1 MARKIMLGNEAFA
14 RGAWEAGVRV
24 ASSYPGT
31 PSTEVTETLSKCGDE
46 IHVEWAPNEK
56 VGVEVA
62 FGASVGGAR
71 ALSCMK
77 HVGLNVAADP
87 FFTAAYNGVNGGFV
101 VLVADDNGCHSSQN
115 EQDSRYHGRAAGV
128 PVLEPADPQECKD
141 FMKLAYD
148 MSEKYDTLILMK
160 SNTRISHSRGIVEE
174 EDRIEREVIPYE
186 KNFQKYVSM
195 PAMARRLHVEQ
206 EKRLNRIAEDA
217 SQLMAGGQPLNRVE
231 MNDPEIGIVTSGICY
246 QYVKEALPEASVF
259 KMGLINP
266 MPLKDIADFASKVK
280 KLYVIE
286 EGNPFFEEQIRAAG
300 IAVHGGKELFTIQGE
315 YSVNMI
321 RKAMGR
327 PVPETA
333 LKDEVAPAPGRP
345 PLLCAGCPHKGL
357 FYVLSKLK
365 TTVMGDIGCYT
376 LAALAPTN
384 AIDTCLCMGGSIGME
399 HGFEKATGD
408 SKNLVAVLGDS
419 TFLHS
424 GITGLLNM
432 VYNEAKG
439 TVIILDNRITGMTGH
454 QQNPGSGR
462 NAKGEIAPAVNFE
475 ELVKAL
481 GVKNVTVIDPFEV
494 KDLEAVIKRET
505 DRDEL
510 SVIITRRPCVM
521 ITKQEGTP
529 NVITDN
535 CKNCRQC
542 MKVGCPAIEMKDG
555 RPYIVTTSCVGCGL
569 CTRVCPF
576 DAIKSLK
583 EGR

>member
-321 RKAMGR
+321 RKAMGK
-327 PVPETA
+327 PIPETA
-333 LKDEVAPAPGRP
+333 LKEEVAPAPGRP

-454 QQNPGSGR
+454 QQNPGSGK
-462 NAKGEIAPAVNFE
+462 NAKGEMAPAVNFE

-521 ITKQEGTP
+521 ITKKEGTP

>member
-31 PSTEVTETLSKCGDE
+31 PSTEITETLSKCGDE

-321 RKAMGR
+321 RKAMGK
-327 PVPETA
+327 PIPETA
-333 LKDEVAPAPGRP
+333 LKEEVAPAPGRP

-424 GITGLLNM
+424 GMTGLLNM

-454 QQNPGSGR
+454 QQNPGSGK
-462 NAKGEIAPAVNFE
+462 NAKGEMAPAVNFE